1 MILEIPSY
9 APDLSDYEARGTLT
23 LLNVLPRSDGY
34 GPFQDFQ
41 VLTSAL
47 GLTGGIG
54 NDSFTKV
61 LLHFEGADAGTVITD
76 SNAGGAAHT
85 WTAAGNANTD
95 TAQQKFGLTSLA
107 TDGTGDFVTTPDH
120 ANYTLGAGE
129 FCVDTFFNCTATAGS
144 FEMLCGQ
151 LDAAGVANANS
162 AWYIAREVGNTIQAV
177 VVEGTTAT
185 TVVTTTQFTNAVNT
199 GWHHVRFLRIGN
211 TLKLYIDGVDE
222 GSNTFSGTVNNSTGA
237 LGVGCAGD
245 FTSDPWTGWID
256 EFRFSVGTSRDG
268 EAVPLEVYDTAG
280 TAAACRGYFYARKN
294 DGSIAVFAGTATKLY
309 KLDNTSLGWDDVS
322 KALGT
327 YTAVPT
333 NDQWQFAQFNNFVF
347 AVQVGVA
354 PQVFDLT
361 SSTEFAD
368 LTGSPPQARYIAIV
382 NRFVVLSGLTSSTPY
397 RVHWSGFN
405 DTTEWTA
412 GTNQS
417 DTYDMPDGGIV
428 RSIAGGE
435 YGIVTQ
441 DSTIRRMV
449 YSPGSP
455 VVFQFD
461 RISEEKGILA
471 PLSMVRGGDRVFYY
485 GNDGFQM
492 VPPGQYPQPIGK
504 ERVDRF
510 FARSADLTAPQFIIG
525 AADPRAGRVFWGFR
539 TAGSSVSA
547 FDHLLCYDYVLDKW
561 SLVAMNGEYMAT
573 LAAPGITLE
582 SLDSISTSI
591 DALAFSLDDIS
602 TSSLARLSIFNT
614 SHILGFF
621 SGDNLEATLVTA
633 EKSGEGRRLRVR
645 GFRPVTDAINI
656 YGSVSKREGLNDTAQ
671 FSSETL
677 INVYGVC
684 PANVSTRNAR
694 AKLRVPAGEDWSFVT
709 GIEPDVAIEGRR

>member
-41 VLTSAL
+41 ALTSA
-47 GLTGGIG
+47 IASG
-54 NDSFTKV
+54 NDSFAKV

-76 SNAGGAAHT
+76 NNAGGSAHV

-95 TAQQKFGLTSLA
+95 NAQTKFGLTSLA
-107 TDGTGDFVTTPDH
+107 TDGTGDWVSTPDH
-120 ANYTLGAGE
+120 ADFNLGTSSFAIE
-129 FCVDTFFNCTATAGS
+129 VFFRCTATAGS
-144 FEMLCGQ
+144 VKEISGQ
-151 LDAAGVANANS
+151 GADLTTAATLSFNIIRNASNQ
-162 AWYIAREVGNTIQAV
+162 IQASV
-177 VVEGTTAT
+177 SNGTTLT
-185 TVVTTTQFTNAVNT
+185 TLTSTTTFTDAVNT
-199 GWHHVRFLRIGN
+199 GWHHAKVSRSDT
-211 TLKLYIDGVDE
+211 TLSLTIDGTLED
-222 GSNTFSGTVNNSTGA
+222 SDTLTGTVPNVADALFVGKGSTGSSA
-237 LGVGCAGD
+237 
-245 FTSDPWTGWID
+245 GWIGWLD
-256 EFRFSVGTSRDG
+256 EYRLSVGDARSG
-268 EAVPLEVYDTAG
+268 EAVPT
-280 TAAACRGYFYARKN
+280 TMFNTSAACRGYFYARNN
-294 DGSIAVFAGTATKLY
+294 DGSITVFAGTATKLY
-309 KLDNTSLGWDDVS
+309 KLNNTLLNWTDVS
-322 KALGT
+322 KSFGS
-327 YTAVPT
+327 YTSVPT
-333 NDQWQFAQFNNFVF
+333 ADQWQFAQFNNFVF
-347 AVQVGVA
+347 AVQTGTV

-361 SSTEFAD
+361 TSTNFAD
-368 LTGSPPQARYIAIV
+368 LGGSPPQARYIAVV
-382 NRFVVLSGLTSSTPY
+382 NRFLVLSGLTSSTPY

-405 DTTEWTA
+405 DTTQWTA

-504 ERVDRF
+504 ERVDRY
-510 FARSADLTAPQFIIG
+510 FARTADLNAPQYIIG
-525 AADPRAGRVFWGFR
+525 AADPRAGRVFWSFR
-539 TAGSSVSA
+539 TAGSSASL
-547 FDHLLCYDYVLDKW
+547 FDQLLCYDYVLDKW
-561 SLVAMNGEYMAT
+561 SIIAMQGEYMAT

-582 SLDSISTSI
+582 SLDSISGSI
-591 DALAFSLDDIS
+591 DALVFSLDDVS
-602 TSSLARLSIFNT
+602 TSALARLSIFNA

-621 SGDNLEATLVTA
+621 SGDSLEATLVTA

-645 GFRPVTDAINI
+645 GFRPVTDAVNI

-694 AKLRVPAGEDWSFVT
+694 AKLRVPAGEDWTFVT